1 MYSLCIGVTLKYGW
15 GGSIHGVMC
24 ADSTESFSENL
35 ATQRLFLVPV
45 HKAACLEWGLGGY
58 APALEL
64 RNQPPEACESILSQ
78 SRPLFLPLVLYKEMF
93 IEPRQDPQERA
104 GKPEGTATSWQSL
117 QSIHVQFKHRNPGIH
132 SRQKE
137 HVKSRLPIIL
147 LWKIPG
153 IHSCQQPLSLDRGSQ
168 ILLKEANRSQGK
180 NTLEK

>member
-1 MYSLCIGVTLKYGW
+1 MVEREASMESCVLTV
-15 GGSIHGVMC
+15 
-24 ADSTESFSENL
+24 STESFSENL
-35 ATQRLFLVPV
+35 ATQHLFLVPV

-58 APALEL
+58 TPALEL

-78 SRPLFLPLVLYKEMF
+78 SRHLFLPLVLYKEMF

-117 QSIHVQFKHRNPGIH
+117 QSLYVQFKHRNPGIH
-132 SRQKE
+132 SKQKE

-153 IHSCQQPLSLDRGSQ
+153 IHSCQQPLSLNKGSQ
-168 ILLKEANRSQGK
+168 ILLKEANRSQGR